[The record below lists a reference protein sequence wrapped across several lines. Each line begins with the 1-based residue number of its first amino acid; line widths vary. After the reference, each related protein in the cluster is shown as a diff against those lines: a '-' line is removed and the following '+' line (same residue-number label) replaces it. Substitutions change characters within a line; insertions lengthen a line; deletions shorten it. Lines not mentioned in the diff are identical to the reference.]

1 MIKKVVII
9 EWCINLL
16 LTAVHLTK
24 KLVLMEFTN
33 MNKKRV
39 LWYASIV
46 VLIMGSSTIVG
57 CSSQFTE
64 SMRKLTYP
72 PGFKYTQPAE
82 LRSDMAKLAQQ
93 MLLLDEVLIN
103 PYEQTQDGAEGQRQ
117 QVLQVLQNM
126 GITASTFIEGEAGG
140 NHPFIQDH
148 MQDFV
153 AKVDQA
159 RTAASLQDPNYYYA
173 GKVSGGCTNCHKVN
187 R

>member
-1 MIKKVVII
+1 
-9 EWCINLL
+9 
-16 LTAVHLTK
+16 
-24 KLVLMEFTN
+24 MEFTN

-46 VLIMGSSTIVG
+46 VLLMGSLTTVG
-57 CSSQFTE
+57 CSSQFAK

-103 PYEQTQDGAEGQRQ
+103 PYKQTQDGEEGQRK

-126 GITASTFIEGEAGG
+126 GRIASTIMEGETGG
-140 NHPFIQDH
+140 NHPFIQEH

-153 AKVDQA
+153 AVVDQA
-159 RTAASLQDPNYYYA
+159 RSAASLQEPNYYFA

>member
-1 MIKKVVII
+1 
-9 EWCINLL
+9 
-16 LTAVHLTK
+16 
-24 KLVLMEFTN
+24 

-39 LWYASIV
+39 LQYVSIV
-46 VLIMGSSTIVG
+46 VLIIGSSTIVG
-57 CSSQFTE
+57 CSNQFAE
-64 SMRKLTYP
+64 SMRKFTYP
-72 PGFKYTQPAE
+72 PGFKYTQSAE

-93 MLLLDEVLIN
+93 MLLLDEILIK

-126 GITASTFIEGEAGG
+126 GRIAATLIEGEAGG
-140 NHPFIQDH
+140 NHPFIQEH

-159 RTAASLQDPNYYYA
+159 RTAASLQEPSYYYA